1 MHHGLS
7 AQLNYTY
14 SHSLDMGLYSTAS
27 GGQIVNPYN
36 FRSDYGN
43 SGDNVPHRFV
53 GNYVWQI
60 PFFAGRSP
68 LVRTVAAGWSLSG
81 IATIQTG
88 LPVNVTISQDQ
99 ANTGQASQ
107 RPNRVGTIHAES
119 CGGVRVNCVNS
130 SAFVVPALYTYGNA
144 ARNVFAGPSYVNF
157 DTALA
162 KTFRIHEGLGFQFRA
177 DAYNTFNHPNWG
189 SPSGNFSSLAT
200 FGNITTIATNMRIF
214 EFMGRL
220 TF

>member
-1 MHHGLS
+1 
-7 AQLNYTY
+7 
-14 SHSLDMGLYSTAS
+14 
-27 GGQIVNPYN
+27 
-36 FRSDYGN
+36 
-43 SGDNVPHRFV
+43 V
-53 GNYVWQI
+53 G
-60 PFFAGRSP
+60 A
-68 LVRTVAAGWSLSG
+68 
-81 IATIQTG
+81 
-88 LPVNVTISQDQ
+88 
-99 ANTGQASQ
+99 
-107 RPNRVGTIHAES
+107 IHAES
-119 CGGVRVNCVNS
+119 CGRVLVNCVNS
-130 SAFVVPALYTYGNA
+130 SAFAMPALYTYGNT
-144 ARNVFAGPSYVNF
+144 ARNVFAGPGYVNF

>member
-1 MHHGLS
+1 M
-7 AQLNYTY
+7 
-14 SHSLDMGLYSTAS
+14 
-27 GGQIVNPYN
+27 
-36 FRSDYGN
+36 
-43 SGDNVPHRFV
+43 
-53 GNYVWQI
+53 
-60 PFFAGRSP
+60 
-68 LVRTVAAGWSLSG
+68 RTVAAGWSLSG
-81 IATIQTG
+81 IVTIQTG

-119 CGGVRVNCVNS
+119 CGRVLVNCVNS
-130 SAFVVPALYTYGNA
+130 SAFAMPALYTYGNT
-144 ARNVFAGPSYVNF
+144 ARNVFAGPGYVNF

-200 FGNITTIATNMRIF
+200 FGNITTTATTMRIF

>member
-1 MHHGLS
+1 
-7 AQLNYTY
+7 
-14 SHSLDMGLYSTAS
+14 
-27 GGQIVNPYN
+27 
-36 FRSDYGN
+36 
-43 SGDNVPHRFV
+43 VPQRFV
-53 GNYVWQI
+53 GNYVWQM
-60 PFFAGRSP
+60 PFFAGRGP

-99 ANTGQASQ
+99 ANTGRASQ
-107 RPNRVGTIHAES
+107 RPDRVGTIHAES
-119 CGGVRVNCVNS
+119 CGRVLVNCVNT
-130 SAFVVPALYTYGNA
+130 SAFAMPALYTYGNT
-144 ARNVFAGPSYVNF
+144 ARNALAGPGYVNF

-162 KTFRIHEGLGFQFRA
+162 KTFRVHEGLGFKFRV

-189 SPSGNFSSLAT
+189 PPSGNFSSSAT
-200 FGNITTIATNMRIF
+200 FGNITTTATNMRMF